1 MKKVAL
7 KIKNSKSSSVVASK
21 MGHSFSKYSTQLAIT
36 LVIILSILGLVF
48 VYQGKKRNGILIA
61 SDGIFTMSPSGT
73 YPAFHHEGSHN
84 RTYIGYYTS
93 DAKVKLVYYDEDEK
107 ELGEPV
113 TLWSDWAEGDDHAGP
128 SVLVLQN
135 QKGENSKHNGKILAA
150 STAIFYDLPAQIRR
164 STYSENISEWEEPVT
179 FDIHVEYPT
188 LIELQ
193 DGTIYLF
200 YAKYSFPSSGDRSQ
214 VYIISTDAGEIWSER
229 HLLFEPS
236 GERRIY
242 GIYYSNPEK
251 DEIHAM
257 FNLCP
262 ENYMFGSWYKDI
274 YYAQYDL
281 ETQKWSRA
289 DGTEYET
296 PITPEIGDLVY
307 ETDMT
312 EGEEDHTWLSDIKV
326 DDYNSPYLLSINFK
340 DYGSSGHNPGNNPG
354 WKGIVQRHSFQDG
367 EWKTEVISKNGAGQ
381 FGSYSYPAMAILDED
396 DVDTVYLTPCD
407 NEYRTNLQKWQ
418 KIDTEWTKVEDITR
432 GSSGYNFRPTFV
444 RNGTDLKVLWC
455 YTEKYEHHKGGQW
468 ESMIFAYP
476 K

>member
-1 MKKVAL
+1 M
-7 KIKNSKSSSVVASK
+7 SE
-21 MGHSFSKYSTQLAIT
+21 KYSGLLLMVLAILFLT
-36 LVIILSILGLVF
+36 GLFLSLNKECCNCIS
-48 VYQGKKRNGILIA
+48 IT

-73 YPAFHHEGSHN
+73 LPAFHHEGSYN

-93 DAKVKLVYYDEDEK
+93 DAKVKLVYYDEDKK

-135 QKGENSKHNGKILAA
+135 QKGENSKHNGKILVA
-150 STAIFYDLPAQIRR
+150 STAIFDDLPAQIRR
-164 STYSENISEWEEPVT
+164 STYSENISEWEEPIT

-188 LIELQ
+188 LVELQ

-214 VYIISTDAGEIWSER
+214 VYIISTDAGETWSER
-229 HLLFEPS
+229 HLLFEPN
-236 GERRIY
+236 GVRRIY
-242 GIYYSNPEK
+242 GIYYINPSG
-251 DEIHAM
+251 DHIHAM
-257 FNLCP
+257 FNICP
-262 ENYMFGSWYKDI
+262 RDDNFGSWYKDI
-274 YYAQYDL
+274 YYAQYDM

-296 PITPEIGDLVY
+296 PITPEVGDLVY

-354 WKGIVQRHSFQDG
+354 WEGIVQRHNFQNG
-367 EWKTEVISKNGAGQ
+367 EWKTEVISENGASQ
-381 FGSYSYPAMAILDED
+381 FGSYSYPAMAVLSED
-396 DVDTVYLTPCD
+396 NFDVAYLTPYD
-407 NEYRTNLQKWQ
+407 ANNKTTVQKWKKENGVWA
-418 KIDTEWTKVEDITR
+418 KIEDITSR
-432 GSSGYNFRPTFV
+432 QNGYNFRPTYV
-444 RNGTDLKVLWC
+444 RNADRLKLLWC
-455 YTEKYEHHKGGQW
+455 YTKKYEHHKGGKW
-468 ESMIFAYP
+468 ESMVYGYP
-476 K
+476 E